1 MAVDAGKDAY
11 KAVRTAWDKKKTDYA
26 DESDSEDVDVEFY
39 YDDDLE
45 NKDSKGGS
53 EEKEMDTE
61 EAGATEDK
69 EKEENS
75 GLLVTEEV

>member
-1 MAVDAGKDAY
+1 M
-11 KAVRTAWDKKKTDYA
+11 
-26 DESDSEDVDVEFY
+26 DVEFY
-39 YDDDLE
+39 YDDDLK